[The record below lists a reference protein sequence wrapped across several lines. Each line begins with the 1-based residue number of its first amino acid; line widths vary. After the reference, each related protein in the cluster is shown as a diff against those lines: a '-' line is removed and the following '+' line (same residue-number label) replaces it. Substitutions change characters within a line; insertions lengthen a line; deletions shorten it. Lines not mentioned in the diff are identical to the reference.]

1 MGQKDITQKT
11 LESHNDVFADIING
25 IVFDGND
32 VVKEDELFDTPDM
45 SSFRAGKKITNQERD
60 VTKLWKENNIRIAL
74 WGVENQT
81 NPEKNMPLR
90 VISYDGASYKRQ
102 ILDYES
108 RLRKAKDTTHKELMP
123 EEYYPVI
130 TFVIYLGDK
139 PWNKN
144 KSLMEVLNIR
154 PELRQYVNDYKL
166 NLIDLSE
173 LPEDRVG
180 LFKSDFRSLI
190 DWLKNKKDPN
200 YKVLDRKLAHKEDF
214 TDLLY
219 AMSGD
224 ERVYEA
230 VNNHD
235 DEGDNITMCEFI
247 DRLREKG
254 REEEREKN
262 NKENLKKAKA
272 LVEAGTAKEI
282 VAKIMDVNIAL
293 L

>member
-32 VVKEDELFDTPDM
+32 VVKEDELFDTPNM

-102 ILDYES
+102 ILDYEA
-108 RLRKAKDTTHKELMP
+108 RLKKGKNRIVA

-130 TFVIYLGDK
+130 TFVVYLGDK

-144 KSLMEVLNIR
+144 KSLMEVLNVR
-154 PELRQYVNDYKL
+154 PELKQYVNDYKL

-190 DWLKNKKDPN
+190 DWVKLRDNPGHE
-200 YKVLDRKLAHKEDF
+200 VSDRKIEHPEEFEDV
-214 TDLLY
+214 LY

-224 ERVYEA
+224 DNLCRVLNKAIE
-230 VNNHD
+230 
-235 DEGDNITMCEFI
+235 EGEPITMCKLS
-247 DRLREKG
+247 DRLHEEG
-254 REEEREKN
+254 REEERERN

-282 VAKIMDVNIAL
+282 VAKIMGVNVAL